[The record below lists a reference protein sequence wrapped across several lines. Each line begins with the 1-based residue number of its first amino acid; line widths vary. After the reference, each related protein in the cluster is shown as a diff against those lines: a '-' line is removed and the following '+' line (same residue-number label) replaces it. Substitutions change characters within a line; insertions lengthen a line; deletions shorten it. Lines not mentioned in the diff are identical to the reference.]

1 MQKASSQKLVSV
13 LLYLLLAVSVVL
25 LGIFY
30 FKTTGASLPEKPT
43 FQEELDA
50 YGSIIDLFIGWAYVL
65 IGIAALAA
73 IVPSILQ
80 LVTQPKNAVKS
91 LISLAVVA
99 VLVLIAYSLADDTIF
114 TTKQLPGYEGSDN
127 VPGTLKFADTMLF
140 TMYFLLAG
148 AIISIIYA
156 EVAKVFK

>member
-1 MQKASSQKLVSV
+1 MQNNITQKLVSV
-13 LLYLLLAVSVVL
+13 SLYLILAVSVVL

-30 FKTTGASLPEKPT
+30 YKTSCLVLPDKPT
-43 FQEELDA
+43 FQEGIEA
-50 YGSIIDLFIGWAYVL
+50 YGFILDLFIGWAYVL
-65 IGIAALAA
+65 MGLAA
-73 IVPSILQ
+73 AAAIIPSIIT

-91 LISLAVVA
+91 LISIAVIA
-99 VLVLIAYSLADDTIF
+99 VFVLIAYSLSDGTPF
-114 TTKQLPGYEGSDN
+114 TAKELPGYDGHDN
-127 VPGTLKFADTMLF
+127 VKETLKFADTMIF